1 MANLKTLAD
10 LKEDFLVRVR
20 ESQSV
25 TANATIATRYLNI
38 ALQDMHI
45 EQLNRFPWAE
55 RRGVL
60 ITRAP
65 YTTGTVSITTA
76 SSRTAVSGTSTLW
89 TTTDT
94 YGIAN
99 ARAGGKIKFSGV
111 NEVSEVATVG
121 GAGSITLY
129 STYTGSDLT
138 DASYT
143 YFEDEYALASDF
155 ARFVDLRN
163 FSTDL
168 DVPLID
174 RREFRQWYPRNDT
187 SGKPRV
193 ATAIIRSFSGTS
205 ALRHTV
211 VLHPYPDAAYS
222 IPYWYVTNN
231 LAVTSAGV
239 EQERLSADTDEPI
252 VPHQYRHA
260 IVFHALYHFYRD
272 LKDDMRSQEAKGE
285 YIDLVTRICGD
296 AVGVGDNRP
305 RFVVPR
311 AHSSR
316 YRQRYSTNSAFDEL
330 RDRR

>member
-20 ESQSV
+20 ESQTV
-25 TANATIATRYLNI
+25 TANGTLATRYLNI

-60 ITRAP
+60 VTRAP
-65 YTTGTVSITTA
+65 YSTGTVSITTA
-76 SSRTAVSGTSTLW
+76 SSRTAVTGTSTVW
-89 TTTDT
+89 TTTDS

-99 ARAGGKIKFSGV
+99 VRVGGKIKFSGL
-111 NEVSEVATVG
+111 NEIYEVSAVG
-121 GAGSITLY
+121 GAGALTLA
-129 STYTGSDLT
+129 TQYTGDDLADET
-138 DASYT
+138 YT
-143 YFEDEYALASDF
+143 YFEDEYSLVSDF

-168 DVPLID
+168 NIPLID
-174 RREFRQWYPRNDT
+174 RRESRLSYPRNDV
-187 SGKPRV
+187 SGQPRV
-193 ATAIIRSFSGTS
+193 ATSFIRPFSSSS

-211 VLHPYPDAAYS
+211 AFHPYPSAAYS

-239 EQERLSADTDEPI
+239 EQERLSSDTDEPI
-252 VPHQYRHA
+252 VPHQYRHV

-272 LKDDMRSQEAKGE
+272 LKDDVRSQEAKAE

-305 RFVVPR
+305 RFLVPR
-311 AHSSR
+311 SHSAR
-316 YRQRYSTNSAFDEL
+316 RQRYSTGTTFDEI